1 MTPLDAVIAVAAL
14 VFIAWEL
21 WFFLPRPTRV
31 APSEV
36 AKALAQEFQITVRSG
51 FAPDVIVVEP
61 ERPVRLHVYRSETDP
76 RSEELTF
83 DALDITKELPE
94 FETTTIEFIVAET
107 ADYRFTCGGAE
118 GRVVAQPGGAAAR
131 ANLGR
136 GHQKHG

>member
-1 MTPLDAVIAVAAL
+1 MTPLDAVIAIAAL

-21 WFFLPRPTRV
+21 WFFLPRPTRA
-31 APSEV
+31 APPEV

-61 ERPVRLHVYRSETDP
+61 QRSVRLHVYRSETDP

-83 DALDITKELPE
+83 DALDIAKKLPE
-94 FETTTIEFIVAET
+94 FETTTIEFIVAEA

-118 GRVVAQPGGAAAR
+118 GRIVAQPGGSAAR